1 MFGKILN
8 LRLIKYS
15 EKLKYYLKYGA
26 PVCKRQQNKKA
37 EL

>member
-15 EKLKYYLKYGA
+15 EKLKYGA
-26 PVCKRQQNKKA
+26 TVCKR
-37 EL
+37 